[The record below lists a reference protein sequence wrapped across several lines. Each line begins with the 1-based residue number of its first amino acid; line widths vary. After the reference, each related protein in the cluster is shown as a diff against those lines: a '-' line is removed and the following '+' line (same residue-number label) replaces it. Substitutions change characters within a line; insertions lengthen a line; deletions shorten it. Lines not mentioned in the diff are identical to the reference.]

1 MNLYRE
7 VETKENLKDKIKKEA
22 EELFDGEY
30 ANATV
35 KTSVCYWRKFNALH
49 KYFADKFGDEGNDN
63 CVNMYMEI
71 TDIEELLN
79 MLKDL
84 LSKIKVGDGLINNGY
99 TYETKELD
107 EEVRTERG
115 KIKARDLENG
125 DIIITPKMSGEDK
138 GWVESIRKTD
148 KDVSYQ
154 KVYKEKGQVVLNP
167 ELCEEMLPTE
177 EGFFFGETNYDEYY
191 VADIKDTIPMLQK
204 VIDQHKELI
213 KKGYKEYDITYYY
226 RAWY

>member
-30 ANATV
+30 AHAIV

-49 KYFADKFGDEGNDN
+49 KYFADKFGDKGNDN
-63 CVNMYMEI
+63 CADMYMEI

-84 LSKIKVGDGLINNGY
+84 LSKIKVGEGMIDNGY
-99 TYETKELD
+99 TCETKELD
-107 EEVRTERG
+107 EMVNTERG

-125 DIIITPKMSGEDK
+125 DIIVATKDEEDK
-138 GWVESIRKTD
+138 GWVENIRKTD
-148 KDVSYQ
+148 KDVSYK
-154 KVYKEKGQVVLNP
+154 KVYKREGEVVLNP
-167 ELCEEMLPTE
+167 EICEEILPTE
-177 EGFFFGETNYDEYY
+177 VGFFFGGTDYDEYY
-191 VADIKDTIPMLQK
+191 VADIEDTIPMLQK

-213 KKGYKEYDITYYY
+213 KLGYKEYNITYYY

>member
-7 VETKENLKDKIKKEA
+7 VKTKENLKDKIKKEA

-30 ANATV
+30 ANVIV
-35 KTSVCYWRKFNALH
+35 KSDVCYWRKFNALH
-49 KYFADKFGDEGNDN
+49 KYFADRFGGEDNDN

-84 LSKIKVGDGLINNGY
+84 LSKIKVGEGLVDNGY
-99 TYETKELD
+99 TYETKEAN
-107 EEVRTERG
+107 EEIDTERG

-125 DIIITPKMSGEDK
+125 DIITEKDKDK

-148 KDVSYQ
+148 KDVSYK
-154 KVYKEKGQVVLNP
+154 KVFKEKGRVVLNP
-167 ELCEEMLPTE
+167 EICNKMLPTE
-177 EGFFFGETNYDEYY
+177 EGFFFGGTDYDEYY
-191 VADIKDTIPMLQK
+191 LADIEDTIPMLQK
-204 VIDQHKELI
+204 VIDKHKELI

>member
-7 VETKENLKDKIKKEA
+7 VETIENLKDKIRKEA

-30 ANATV
+30 THAIV

-49 KYFADKFGDEGNDN
+49 KYFADKFGDKGNDN
-63 CVNMYMEI
+63 CADMYMEI

-84 LSKIKVGDGLINNGY
+84 LSKIKVGEGLVDNGY
-99 TYETKELD
+99 TFETKELD
-107 EEVRTERG
+107 EEVNTERG
-115 KIKARDLENG
+115 KIKAHDLKNG
-125 DIIITPKMSGEDK
+125 DIITEKDKDK
-138 GWVESIRKTD
+138 GWVECIRKTD

-154 KVYKEKGQVVLNP
+154 TVYKEEGRVVLNP
-167 ELCEEMLPTE
+167 EICEEMLPTE
-177 EGFFFGETNYDEYY
+177 GGFFFGGTDYDEYY
-191 VADIKDTIPMLQK
+191 VADIEDTIPMLQK
-204 VIDQHKELI
+204 VIDQHKKLI
-213 KKGYKEYDITYYY
+213 KLGYKEYDITYYY